1 MRRPRVTVTACAL
14 VVAVL
19 LSFPAV
25 SPAPVA
31 PVNCGIITVHGKKMQ
46 IKADQ
51 VRCTTAKKWARR
63 YLESRWH
70 PRGYSCRNA
79 SASTRLKFRCWKHE
93 RTYFAIKR

>member
-1 MRRPRVTVTACAL
+1 MRRHHVTVAAFAL

-25 SPAPVA
+25 SPAPVT
-31 PVNCGIITVHGKKMQ
+31 PVNCGLITVQGKKMQ

-63 YLESRWH
+63 YLESRWR
-70 PRGYSCRNA
+70 PSGYSCRNG
-79 SASTRLKFRCWKHE
+79 SSSTKLKFRCWKRQ

>member
-1 MRRPRVTVTACAL
+1 MRRHHVTVAAFAL

-31 PVNCGIITVHGKKMQ
+31 PVNCGNITVDGKKMQ

-51 VRCTTAKKWARR
+51 IRCTDRQELGAQV
-63 YLESRWH
+63 LDSRWSRAATSAGTAAR
-70 PRGYSCRNA
+70 PRG
-79 SASTRLKFRCWKHE
+79 
-93 RTYFAIKR
+93 